1 MELLIGE
8 MAKKCNLKITTLR
21 YYEDLG
27 LIKPMRNKEN
37 QRIYS
42 ESEVEWILFI
52 KRLKKINMSI
62 KEIQN
67 YSDLRNLG
75 DKTIFERM
83 NLLEEQKNKLI
94 KEQEEL
100 QSSISYLDKKI
111 EIYKYKINLK

>member
-37 QRIYS
+37 QRVYS
-42 ESEVEWILFI
+42 ESEIEWIQFI
-52 KRLKKINMSI
+52 KRLKKINMPI
-62 KEIQN
+62 KEIQK
-67 YSDLRNLG
+67 YSNLRDLG
-75 DKTIFERM
+75 DKTIIERM

-100 QSSISYLDKKI
+100 QSSISYLNK
-111 EIYKYKINLK
+111 